1 MHKNVD
7 QYSRYTLSIES
18 QQGPKQP
25 SKYLVDPTTSNSK
38 VLRVKTSQISR
49 RPDRNQLDSEYEARK
64 SSRNPQELKLK
75 V

>member
-18 QQGPKQP
+18 QQGTKQP

-49 RPDRNQLDSEYEARK
+49 RPDRNQIDSEYEARK